1 MAAALTIT
9 MTIAELISD
18 WPGARAA
25 LSRRGMACIGCVMA
39 PFETLEE
46 AASAYGFDPYEFLRD
61 VTLDRTSSRRRRHSS

>member
-25 LSRRGMACIGCVMA
+25 LTRRGMACIGCVMA
-39 PFETLEE
+39 PFETVEE
-46 AASAYGFDPYEFLRD
+46 AAVAYGFAPHELLRE
-61 VTLDRTSSRRRRHSS
+61 VASDRTSSRRRRHSS